1 MTGNARA
8 MTKATLPYALPDKL
22 ESGLAETLAYWRGLI
37 RGKASSMPYWDDV
50 KLPEMASRAERVMLV
65 AAFEKPERFRFE
77 IVGSGIA
84 SRYGEELQGRFADEV
99 DIRSPLEFFRSQAS
113 VTVEGRAPTLY
124 AGGGYARLLLP
135 LWGDGHISMLLC
147 AFSDI

>member
-1 MTGNARA
+1 MTNAS
-8 MTKATLPYALPDKL
+8 LPYALPDKL
-22 ESGLAETLAYWRGLI
+22 DPGLAETMAYWRGLI

-50 KLPEMASRAERVMLV
+50 KLSDMGPRADRVMLV
-65 AAFEKPERFRFE
+65 
-77 IVGSGIA
+77 GGIA
-84 SRYGEELQGRFADEV
+84 SRYGEELQGHFADEV

-113 VTVEGRAPTLY
+113 VTVEGRAPTYY
-124 AGGGYARLLLP
+124 AGDGYARLLLP